1 MAKRGWRGNEN
12 NMASRQ
18 GGNSQSFRDQ
28 KITVKREFVS
38 ALAQVS
44 HLSVPEIAAVAESND
59 LPALHVLMGKI
70 VLDAIEGNHHART
83 FLLDRLFGKVA
94 DAVDVCHSLE
104 IDPELAR
111 IPEEKLI
118 EILELSEATNDTVP
132 RDDQRGKDSVPGEA
146 EAGELPTARSDRV
159 HNSTTGTT
167 EGLCESTEPQRH
179 GGETNHGRQGRYKGS
194 FMEVGDTLLEAR
206 FPSEKYKGDASK
218 D

>member
-1 MAKRGWRGNEN
+1 MAKRGWRGDAN

-18 GGNSQSFRDQ
+18 GGKSQSFRDH

-44 HLSVPEIAAVAESND
+44 HMSVPEIAAVAESNE

-70 VLDAIEGNHHART
+70 VLDAIDGDSHART
-83 FLLDRLFGKVA
+83 ILLDRLFGKVA
-94 DAVDVCHSLE
+94 DAVDVSHSLE

-111 IPEEKLI
+111 IPEAKLI
-118 EILELSEATNDTVP
+118 EILELSEASHDTVP
-132 RDDQRGKDSVPGEA
+132 GDDERGAPSVSGET

-159 HNSTTGTT
+159 CDPATGAT
-167 EGLCESTEPQRH
+167 EGLRESAEPQRD
-179 GGETNHGRQGRYKGS
+179 GGEANHWRQGRYKGS
-194 FMEVGDTLLEAR
+194 SMEVGDSLLEAR
-206 FPSEKYKGDASK
+206 FPSEKYKGDAAK

>member
-38 ALAQVS
+38 ALAKVS
-44 HLSVPEIAAVAESND
+44 HMSVPEIAAVAESNE

-70 VLDAIEGNHHART
+70 VLDAIEGNNHART
-83 FLLDRLFGKVA
+83 ILLDRLFGKVA
-94 DAVDVCHSLE
+94 DAVDVSHSLE

-118 EILELSEATNDTVP
+118 EILELSEATNDTLP
-132 RDDQRGKDSVPGEA
+132 RHDQRGKDSVQGEA

-159 HNSTTGTT
+159 HHSTTRTT
-167 EGLCESTEPQRH
+167 EGLCEGTEPQRD
-179 GGETNHGRQGRYKGS
+179 GGETNHWRQGRYKGTS
-194 FMEVGDTLLEAR
+194 MEVGDTLLEAR